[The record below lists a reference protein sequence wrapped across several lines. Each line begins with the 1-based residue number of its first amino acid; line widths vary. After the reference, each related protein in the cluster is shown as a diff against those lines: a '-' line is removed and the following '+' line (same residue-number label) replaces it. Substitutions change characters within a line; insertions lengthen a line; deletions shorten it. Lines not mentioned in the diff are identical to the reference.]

1 MSEALL
7 YALPERS
14 VLACSGEDRVQ
25 WLDGMVSNDVA
36 TSGAG
41 AVLQALVLTREGRI
55 VSDPWV
61 LVHEDALWL
70 ELEAAALQKTRA
82 HLEKFIIAD
91 DVALEDAGARLA
103 RFSLDGPGAGEALRA
118 AGAEALPE
126 AGAHVSALVAGHR
139 LTLAGYG
146 FAGAPAFQIFA
157 DAGAREALQDALCK
171 LPGVAPGDAG
181 RFECRRI
188 EAGTPR
194 FGFELDESVLP
205 AEARLEAAVSESK
218 GCYTGQEVVAR
229 MRSRGRVGHL
239 LVGLRFAGE
248 RLPAAGASLALS
260 GEDGAAG
267 PGPVVG
273 EVTSAVLSPE
283 CGAIGL
289 GFVRAQHAEA
299 GVLLDVAEAGAG
311 VRTTVTALPHRKTT

>member
-14 VLACSGEDRVQ
+14 VLACRGEDRVQ

-36 TSGAG
+36 TPGAG
-41 AVLQALVLTREGRI
+41 ALLPALVLTREGRI

-70 ELEAAALQKTRA
+70 ELEAAALEKTRA

-91 DVALEDAGARLA
+91 DVKLEDAGARLA
-103 RFSLDGPGAGEALRA
+103 RFSFDGPGAGQALRA
-118 AGAEALPE
+118 AGADALPG
-126 AGAHVSALVAGHR
+126 AGAHVSVLIAGQR
-139 LTLAGYG
+139 LTLAAYG
-146 FAGAPAFQIFA
+146 FTGEPAFQLFA
-157 DAGAREALQDALCK
+157 DAGAQETLQDALCK
-171 LPGVAPGDAG
+171 LPGVAPGDAE

-188 EAGTPR
+188 EAGVPR

-239 LVGLRFAGE
+239 LVGLRFSGE
-248 RLPAAGASLALS
+248 RLPAAGAPLALG
-260 GEDGAAG
+260 GEDFAT
-267 PGPVVG
+267 GPVVG

-299 GVLLDVAEAGAG
+299 GVRLDAAEVEA
-311 VRTTVTALPHRKTT
+311 RVTALPHRKAT

>member
-1 MSEALL
+1 MSETLL

-14 VLACSGEDRVQ
+14 VLTCSGEDRVQ
-25 WLDGMVSNDVA
+25 WLDGMISNDVA
-36 TSGAG
+36 TPGAG
-41 AVLQALVLTREGRI
+41 AVLPALVLTREGRI

-61 LVHEDALWL
+61 LVHEGALWL
-70 ELEAAALQKTRA
+70 ELEAAALEKTRA

-91 DVALEDAGARLA
+91 DVKLEDAGARFA
-103 RFSLDGPGAGEALRA
+103 RFSLDGPGAEQALRA
-118 AGAEALPE
+118 AGAEALPG
-126 AGAHVSALVAGHR
+126 AGAHLSVVIAGQT
-139 LTLAGYG
+139 LTLAAYG
-146 FAGAPAFQIFA
+146 FTGEPAFQLFA
-157 DAGAREALQDALCK
+157 AAGAREALQGALCK

-188 EAGTPR
+188 EAGVPR

-239 LVGLRFAGE
+239 LVGLRFLGE
-248 RLPAAGASLALS
+248 GLPAAGAPLTLT
-260 GEDGAAG
+260 GEDTATGQ
-267 PGPVVG
+267 VVG

-289 GFVRAQHAEA
+289 GFVRASHAEA
-299 GVLLDVAEAGAG
+299 DVLLSAAG
-311 VRTTVTALPHRKTT
+311 VGAQVTALPHRKAT